1 MSSESV
7 ARAFPF
13 PLSGFFSSSS
23 SVWGGL
29 FEVKGEGDRMK
40 GTSWTSDPSIEVIA
54 WPPELSADSK
64 IEDNEGTLSQLAG
77 NA

>member
-1 MSSESV
+1 MSSEST

-13 PLSGFFSSSS
+13 PLSVFFSPPGSDR
-23 SVWGGL
+23 GGL
-29 FEVKGEGDRMK
+29 FEVKGEGDRME
-40 GTSWTSDPSIEVIA
+40 GTSWMSDPSIEVTA

-64 IEDNEGTLSQLAG
+64 IEDNEGTLYQPAG